1 MPNNKLITYIE
12 KIIKA
17 RDPNSI
23 KAYVL
28 KDIKIEKNTIEYSD
42 IVRHWKEENDDDI
55 TKEYDIIKNHELPN
69 IIGLF
74 TMFYLKGKKNFLTV
88 GKYNNDLFHLDIKCQ
103 EYSNILNMSMDSD
116 NSVFILSYWIL

>member
-55 TKEYDIIKNHELPN
+55 TKEIIK
-69 IIGLF
+69 
-74 TMFYLKGKKNFLTV
+74 
-88 GKYNNDLFHLDIKCQ
+88 
-103 EYSNILNMSMDSD
+103 
-116 NSVFILSYWIL
+116 